1 MARRRPLLTGLL
13 AIGGI
18 VLTVAAALL
27 LALQDLPVGTQPPP
41 PTPLVVQPTLE
52 TPTLETPLLVPSVI
66 LQPSATPDTLFPSPT
81 PLSGPAPTLAP
92 ATSGRPAS
100 STPTPALA
108 TATPTLPP
116 VFITPACPPPVGWVQ
131 HKVQPGDTLDSLAA
145 RYRVSV
151 PQLMQANCLTSQA
164 IFPGQVL
171 YVPVVVASPPPPQC
185 PPPPNWVRY
194 TVQPGDTL
202 DSLARQTQTSPEAI
216 ARANCLVNYNLSVGQ
231 PIWLPSWPQ
240 PTVTF
245 TPPVPPTLTQTP
257 TATTTPTPTPTIQ
270 PSDTPT
276 PTATSLPP
284 TPTFTPTTSP
294 TPTDTPPPS
303 PTATDTP
310 PPPTNTPVPFLTPTP
325 GG

>member
-1 MARRRPLLTGLL
+1 
-13 AIGGI
+13 

-52 TPTLETPLLVPSVI
+52 TPTLETPLLVPSVM
-66 LQPSATPDTLFPSPT
+66 LQPSATPDILFPSPT
-81 PLSGPAPTLAP
+81 SLSGPPPTLTP
-92 ATSGRPAS
+92 S
-100 STPTPALA
+100 STPMPAPA

-116 VFITPACPPPVGWVQ
+116 VLTPPSCPPPTGWVQ
-131 HKVQPGDTLDSLAA
+131 YRVQPGDTLDSLAA
-145 RYRVSV
+145 RYRISV

-171 YVPVVVASPPPPQC
+171 YVPVVVASPPPQC

-194 TVQPGDTL
+194 AVQPGDTL

-231 PIWLPSWPQ
+231 PIWLPSLPQ

-257 TATTTPTPTPTIQ
+257 TATVTPTPTPTIQ
-270 PSDTPT
+270 ASDTPTPTPTIPPSDTPT
-276 PTATSLPP
+276 PTY
-284 TPTFTPTTSP
+284 
-294 TPTDTPPPS
+294 TPPPS

-325 GG
+325 NGG